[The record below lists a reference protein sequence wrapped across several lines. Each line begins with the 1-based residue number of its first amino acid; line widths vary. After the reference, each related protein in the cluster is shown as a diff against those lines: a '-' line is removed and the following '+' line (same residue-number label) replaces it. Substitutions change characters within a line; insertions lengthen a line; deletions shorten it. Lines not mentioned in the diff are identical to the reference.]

1 VYWAT
6 GFAFGFGY
14 IGPDSNMFIGY
25 RQFFLSETEG
35 GRLAYFLFEYT
46 FASAS
51 ATIVRFVG
59 IINHS
64 FVRSIDRCDV
74 SSAIAIT
81 PLAFLLIFP
90 LHPLTHSWMTWMMI
104 QWSDGRANHNDC
116 VHAVRRARDR
126 MDLSSGHSLG
136 LERPRMALRLSR
148 VHRTSL
154 VSLSLARSLARSVGR
169 SECLTCRR
177 SSNRPINERTKDF
190 AGSGVVHIVGGTGA
204 LVGAVILGPR
214 IGRFDENGKP
224 NNIPGHSTVLVTLGY
239 FFLWFGC
246 VVDQSRER
254 IQRERIREDRE
265 RSCDAHRL
273 ID

>member
-1 VYWAT
+1 
-6 GFAFGFGY
+6 
-14 IGPDSNMFIGY
+14 
-25 RQFFLSETEG
+25 
-35 GRLAYFLFEYT
+35 
-46 FASAS
+46 
-51 ATIVRFVG
+51 
-59 IINHS
+59 
-64 FVRSIDRCDV
+64 
-74 SSAIAIT
+74 
-81 PLAFLLIFP
+81 
-90 LHPLTHSWMTWMMI
+90 MTWMMI

-116 VHAVRRARDR
+116 VLALHHTRDR

-154 VSLSLARSLARSVGR
+154 SLSLSRSVGQ
-169 SECLTCRR
+169 SLTSRQ
-177 SSNRPINERTKDF
+177 STERTKDF

-224 NNIPGHSTVLVTLGY
+224 NNIPGHSTVLVTLGF

-246 VVDQSRER
+246 VVDQSREGGS
-254 IQRERIREDRE
+254 REIVRRT
-265 RSCDAHRL
+265 S